1 MVQRTLQPIYV
12 SVSFLSP
19 KIEKALLRLQYDENV
34 NAGLIDCMIMIMM
47 FIGGGMMMMVLEMM
61 AMRVLKMMVMMK
73 LGCSAGGQHL
83 ALLKVRNAA
92 AFNNIGNFHPSPI
105 FGLSSYIRLLLKT
118 DSR

>member
-1 MVQRTLQPIYV
+1 
-12 SVSFLSP
+12 
-19 KIEKALLRLQYDENV
+19 
-34 NAGLIDCMIMIMM
+34 
-47 FIGGGMMMMVLEMM
+47 MMVLQMM
-61 AMRVLKMMVMMK
+61 VLQMMVMRV
-73 LGCSAGGQHL
+73 GCFAGGQHL